1 MVEPGG
7 PPCPRRQHI
16 LIKALDK
23 NTPPAEDGVTM
34 KSPSHDDEPNRPARQ
49 GKIRETPM
57 IAAMD
62 PFRVGLASRTLAR
75 SARGTNGDHQTG
87 PIAAWAVYNKASGN
101 HGRRFER
108 LLHDVDSFRRTNPSL
123 RPNCIKSESDG
134 IFGLPP
140 HPRQLVEVLR
150 FRLMINVVSV
160 EAATS
165 IRLRNAA

>member
-1 MVEPGG
+1 MVDDMVEPGG

-75 SARGTNGDHQTG
+75 SAHGTNGDHQTG
-87 PIAAWAVYNKASGN
+87 PIAAGAVYNKASGN
-101 HGRRFER
+101 QCRRFER
-108 LLHDVDSFRRTNPSL
+108 SLHDVDSFRRTNPSL
-123 RPNCIKSESDG
+123 RPNCIKSESQPR
-134 IFGLPP
+134 FGAFLQPNAP
-140 HPRQLVEVLR
+140 IPVTSVPR
-150 FRLMINVVSV
+150 S
-160 EAATS
+160 TS
-165 IRLRNAA
+165 RNRT

>member
-1 MVEPGG
+1 MVDDMVEPGG

-75 SARGTNGDHQTG
+75 SAHGTNGDHQTG
-87 PIAAWAVYNKASGN
+87 PIAAAAVYNKASGN
-101 HGRRFER
+101 QCRRFER
-108 LLHDVDSFRRTNPSL
+108 SLHDVDSFRRTNPSL
-123 RPNCIKSESDG
+123 RPNCIKSESEPKFDPE
-134 IFGLPP
+134 LVP
-140 HPRQLVEVLR
+140 HPFQCGGIAKH
-150 FRLMINVVSV
+150 FRS
-160 EAATS
+160 S
-165 IRLRNAA
+165 S